1 MDLYDIRNQL
11 NGGKSIY
18 DLHLRVTF
26 YARVSTDKD
35 EQLHSLQAQIQYYS
49 DLITG
54 TPNWT
59 FVDGYIDEGISG
71 TSVRKRESFLNMI
84 EDARLK
90 KFDFIITKEISRFS
104 RNTVDSIQYTQQL
117 LSYGVGVLFQS
128 DNINTL
134 MPDSELRL
142 TIMSSIAQDEVRKTS
157 ERVKFGFKRAIE
169 KGVVLGNNRIWGYV
183 KDNGRLVVV
192 EKEAK
197 LIRKIFTMYAVDGLG
212 MRSICNWLTE
222 HGIKNTK
229 GNDFSFSTIKGI
241 LTNPKYKGYYCG
253 GKTHKYDYKLS
264 NVRYLDPTEWKL
276 YKDETGSI
284 VPAIVSEELW
294 EKANSILQTRSARQS
309 AENKT
314 SYQNQYSF
322 SGKVICTE
330 HQTPYYRACYRYPSG
345 SKEVWQ
351 CRKYTEQ
358 GKAGCNS
365 PIVYTSELN
374 EALRQ
379 VVGRVVHNQA
389 GIIEDMIG
397 IYSEIDSQS
406 NVQAEI
412 LRQESLVY
420 EISQKKDKL
429 LDLSI
434 KGRLSDNEFEVRN
447 NQFNVELSD
456 LQNRIAGLRQQE
468 AQNRGQSLPAE
479 ELRSL
484 IAEELNFED
493 GFNNQIVDSLL
504 ERIEVDHT
512 DQKNEIR
519 LKIILKVIPE
529 KLLFLIRRARS
540 ETSVCYIPYI

>member
-11 NGGKSIY
+11 NSGKSIY

-49 DLITG
+49 DLITRN
-54 TPNWT
+54 PNWT
-59 FVDGYIDEGISG
+59 FVNGYIDEGISG
-71 TSVRKRESFLNMI
+71 TSVKKRESFLNMI
-84 EDARLK
+84 EDARLSR
-90 KFDFIITKEISRFS
+90 FDFIVTKEISRFS

-169 KGVVLGNNRIWGYV
+169 KGVVLGNNLIWGYV
-183 KDNGRLVVV
+183 KDNGRLVAV
-192 EKEAK
+192 EKEAE

-222 HGIKNTK
+222 SGIKNTK

-276 YKDETGSI
+276 YKDETGDI

-294 EKANSILQTRSARQS
+294 DKANFILQTRGARRN

-314 SYQNQYSF
+314 SCQNQYAF
-322 SGKVICTE
+322 SGKILCTK

-345 SKEVWQ
+345 IKEVWQ
-351 CRKYTEQ
+351 CKKYTEQ
-358 GKAGCNS
+358 GKAGCDS
-365 PIVYTSELN
+365 PIVYSLELN

-379 VVGRVVHNQA
+379 VIGRVVDNQA
-389 GIIEDMIG
+389 GIIEDLIG
-397 IYSEIDSQS
+397 IYSELDGRPDLQT
-406 NVQAEI
+406 EI
-412 LRQESLVY
+412 CRQQTLMH
-420 EISQKKDKL
+420 EIFQKKDKL
-429 LDLSI
+429 LELSI
-434 KGRLSDNEFEVRN
+434 KGKLSDEEFEMRN
-447 NQFNVELSD
+447 RQFNAELSG
-456 LQNRIAGLRQQE
+456 LQDRINELRQKETQFR
-468 AQNRGQSLPAE
+468 NPSLPDE
-479 ELRSL
+479 ELRRL
-484 IAEELNFED
+484 IAEELNFEN
-493 GFNNQIVDSLL
+493 GFNHQIVDSLL
-504 ERIEVDHT
+504 ERIEVSRT
-512 DQKNEIR
+512 EQKNEVR
-519 LKIILKVIPE
+519 LKLIRKTIPE
-529 KLLFLIRRARS
+529 EFLFLIRRARS
-540 ETSVCYIPYI
+540 KTSVCYIPYI

>member
-18 DLHLRVTF
+18 DLNLRVTF

-35 EQLHSLQAQIQYYS
+35 EQLHSLQAQIRYYS
-49 DLITG
+49 DLIAG

-59 FVDGYIDEGISG
+59 LVDGYIDEGISG
-71 TSVRKRESFLNMI
+71 TSVKKRESFLNMI

-90 KFDFIITKEISRFS
+90 KFDFIVTKEISRFS

-169 KGVVLGNNRIWGYV
+169 KGVVLGNNKIWGYV

-192 EKEAK
+192 EEEAK
-197 LIRKIFTMYAVDGLG
+197 LIQKIFTMYAVDGLG
-212 MRSICNWLTE
+212 MRSVCNWLTE
-222 HGIKNTK
+222 HGIKNTND
-229 GNDFSFSTIKGI
+229 NDFSFSTIKGI

-264 NVRYLDPTEWKL
+264 NVRYLDPAEWKL

-294 EKANSILQTRSARQS
+294 ERANFILKTRSARQS
-309 AENKT
+309 AENK
-314 SYQNQYSF
+314 SSCQNQYSF
-322 SGKVICTE
+322 SGKIICTE
-330 HQTPYYRACYRYPSG
+330 HQLPYYRACYRYPSG
-345 SKEVWQ
+345 NKEVWQ
-351 CRKYTEQ
+351 CKKYTEQ
-358 GKAGCNS
+358 GKAGCDS

-379 VVGRVVHNQA
+379 LIGRVVHNQA
-389 GIIEDMIG
+389 GIMQDLIE
-397 IYSEIDSQS
+397 IY
-406 NVQAEI
+406 AEI
-412 LRQESLVY
+412 GSRSNLKTEIFRQESLMH
-420 EISQKKDKL
+420 EIFQKKEKL
-429 LDLSI
+429 LDLSV
-434 KGRLSDNEFEVRN
+434 KGKLSDDEFEIRN
-447 NQFNVELSD
+447 NQLNAELSELRD
-456 LQNRIAGLRQQE
+456 GVTCLRQREIQNR
-468 AQNRGQSLPAE
+468 AQLLSDE
-479 ELRSL
+479 ELRGL
-484 IAEELNFED
+484 IVEELNFAD
-493 GFNNQIVDSLL
+493 GFNNQIVNSLL
-504 ERIEVDHT
+504 DRIEVSRT
-512 DQKNEIR
+512 EQKNEVR
-519 LKIILKVIPE
+519 LKLIRKIIPE
-529 KLLFLIRRARS
+529 EFLFFIRRTRLK
-540 ETSVCYIPYI
+540 TSVCYIPYI

>member
-389 GIIEDMIG
+389 GIMEDMIG

-429 LDLSI
+429 LDLSM

-479 ELRSL
+479 ELRGL

-512 DQKNEIR
+512 AQKNEIR

-529 KLLFLIRRARS
+529 KHLFLIRRARS

>member
-71 TSVRKRESFLNMI
+71 TSVKKRESFLNMI

-197 LIRKIFTMYAVDGLG
+197 LIQKIFTMYAVDGLG

-389 GIIEDMIG
+389 GIMEDLIG

-429 LDLSI
+429 LDLSM

-479 ELRSL
+479 ELRGL

>member
-117 LSYGVGVLFQS
+117 LSYGAGVLFQS

-197 LIRKIFTMYAVDGLG
+197 LIQKIFTMYAVDGLG

-229 GNDFSFSTIKGI
+229 GHDFSFSTIKGI

-429 LDLSI
+429 LDLSM

-479 ELRSL
+479 ELRGL